1 MATIQNSIM
10 LNDRMSATFTSVIRA
25 VDHTVTSLRTL
36 NSTGVNLDN
45 TALTRAS
52 QQLAIA
58 ESEMAKMVGESAQVN
73 NNLGKTGNLA
83 GGLANKLIGAA
94 GMIGAA
100 FSIGK
105 IIEASDQNAQINA
118 RLNLITDAPEQ
129 LKQQMFAAANEAR
142 VPYTDMMDQVAKIGL
157 LAKDVFPDPSEAVQ
171 FTTIM
176 DKAFKVS
183 GTGAQE
189 SSSAMYQMTQALAA
203 GKLQGD
209 EFRSVME
216 NAPMVMQALSK
227 YLKVSVGELKKMGA
241 EGKITADILKNAV
254 MSAGDEINAKFQT
267 LPMTW
272 GDIWTQMKSYA
283 FMASDGILQKINS
296 IANTQGFKAF
306 VQNVQIAFRGLL
318 FAVNAVVDGA
328 IGAGKFIADNWSF
341 VAPVVWG
348 VVAAITWY
356 ALVQAAGAIATGIA
370 TAASWLQSAALLWQI
385 IQEYAAIVATE
396 GLAAAQTTLN
406 AAVYAFPG
414 TWIVMA
420 IVAIIV
426 IIIMAIIMLV
436 KWATGTATVAGT
448 IVGIFYWLGAMIY
461 NILAAQ
467 MNYVIFWL
475 NLFLKG
481 FFWLY
486 NNGAKVF
493 VWLGVAIQ
501 NVLLAIWNYFLF
513 WVNMHI
519 RGFNFI
525 MDAAAT
531 VANGF
536 QNAFF
541 AAINAVAGF
550 VEKFVN
556 GFLKGLNEVGKVV
569 DSVIGTHFSNGAAL
583 QISIGT
589 AKGAPVK
596 AVHVQEMGYAALT
609 NPNSVKIAEKE
620 APQFDYVGY
629 KDPGKAYDNGK
640 KVGDDA
646 AAKVGKMAEDAK
658 GMMDGLGKGADP
670 GKGADTGGGGGKD
683 SPAGKTADNTG
694 KMAESM
700 EDAEEDMQYLR
711 DIAEKDYVNKFT
723 TAEIKLEL
731 NNTNHI
737 SKEVDADSFLD
748 KLGEHLTEQVAI
760 AAEGVH
766 E

>member
-45 TALTRAS
+45 SALTRAS

-385 IQEYAAIVATE
+385 IQEYAAIAATK

-414 TWIVMA
+414 TWLVMA

-461 NILAAQ
+461 NILAGQ

-475 NLFLKG
+475 NLFIKG

-501 NVLLAIWNYFLF
+501 NVLLVIWNYFLF

-519 RGFNFI
+519 KGFNFI
-525 MDAAAT
+525 MDAAAA

-536 QNAFF
+536 QTAFF
-541 AAINAVAGF
+541 AAINAVAGV

-583 QISIGT
+583 QINIGT
-589 AKGAPVK
+589 AKGAPIK
-596 AVHVQEMGYAALT
+596 AVHAQEMGYAALT
-609 NPNSVKIAEKE
+609 NPNSIKVDKKE
-620 APQFDYVGY
+620 APQFEYAGF

-670 GKGADTGGGGGKD
+670 GKGADTGGGGKD

-700 EDAEEDMQYLR
+700 EGAEEDMQYLR

-723 TAEIKLEL
+723 TAQINLEL

-748 KLGEHLTEQVAI
+748 KLGEHLTEHVAI